1 MSSVHNDPSSNGT
14 TFDGVTVTVD
24 LIAGDCVIH
33 SQRPGPC
40 RDIPYRKRFHSIDE
54 IQGAYQVQFGLG
66 VTDPV
71 AANVARALKFAA
83 TQLMAQRKGDK
94 RG

>member
-1 MSSVHNDPSSNGT
+1 MSAVHNDPSSNGT
-14 TFDGVTVTVD
+14 TFDSVTVTVD

-40 RDIPYRKRFHSIDE
+40 RDIPYRKRFDSIDE

-83 TQLMAQRKGDK
+83 TQLMAQRKGAK